1 MQHKTYLIKVRAMK
15 YPIGIQTFDKIRNE
29 GYVYIDK
36 TDMIYSLA
44 TEGQIYFLSRPRR
57 FGKSLLISTL
67 ESYFLGRE
75 DLFHGLAIEKLEK
88 DWKKYPVIHIDFGA
102 GNFTKETFLDQTLN
116 AIMSAWEEKYQ
127 NKNTLTDFGLRFV
140 NLLNEIHRQT
150 GLRAVVLID
159 EYDKPLLDVLDTN
172 IKTTIDGQ
180 ERLLEDWHREILKGF
195 YSVFKAADAYLQFVL
210 LTGVTKFSQV
220 SVFSGFNQPNDISM
234 DEHYE
239 ALCGITEEELYS
251 TFEEQIKAMAVR
263 YKTTEEG
270 MKHKLK
276 RKFDGYHFSPNM
288 LDIYNPF
295 SILNAFGK
303 NRLDDYWFRTG
314 SPTYLVRLLTHFDEN
329 INEIVNKY
337 YPVSS
342 FIDYKADKE
351 APLPMI
357 YQSGYLTIKDWEMDT
372 NSYLLDFPND
382 EVKHGFLTMLATSYL
397 KPSEST
403 DAWVVQ
409 VVKVM
414 KEGDCKELENL
425 LTSFFA
431 SIPYTQRRKDDE
443 REKERY
449 FQYTFYLV
457 LRMISCFTV
466 FIEKQQSE
474 GRVDCVVETQN
485 YIYIFEFKRDGSAE
499 EALKQIE
506 EMGYAREYAADG
518 RKIYQI
524 GCNFSSKTGT
534 IDGWKMK

>member
-1 MQHKTYLIKVRAMK
+1 
-15 YPIGIQTFDKIRNE
+15 
-29 GYVYIDK
+29 
-36 TDMIYSLA
+36 
-44 TEGQIYFLSRPRR
+44 
-57 FGKSLLISTL
+57 
-67 ESYFLGRE
+67 
-75 DLFHGLAIEKLEK
+75 
-88 DWKKYPVIHIDFGA
+88 
-102 GNFTKETFLDQTLN
+102 
-116 AIMSAWEEKYQ
+116 
-127 NKNTLTDFGLRFV
+127 
-140 NLLNEIHRQT
+140 
-150 GLRAVVLID
+150 
-159 EYDKPLLDVLDTN
+159 
-172 IKTTIDGQ
+172 
-180 ERLLEDWHREILKGF
+180 
-195 YSVFKAADAYLQFVL
+195 
-210 LTGVTKFSQV
+210 
-220 SVFSGFNQPNDISM
+220 
-234 DEHYE
+234 
-239 ALCGITEEELYS
+239 
-251 TFEEQIKAMAVR
+251 
-263 YKTTEEG
+263 
-270 MKHKLK
+270 
-276 RKFDGYHFSPNM
+276 
-288 LDIYNPF
+288 
-295 SILNAFGK
+295 
-303 NRLDDYWFRTG
+303 
-314 SPTYLVRLLTHFDEN
+314 
-329 INEIVNKY
+329 
-337 YPVSS
+337 
-342 FIDYKADKE
+342 
-351 APLPMI
+351 MI

-499 EALKQIE
+499 EAMKQIE